1 MFILFFLLVEV
12 VNPLC
17 NYICKY
23 TPKVCETA
31 NFGSPLY
38 FNLTLLFAHLTAIKR
53 HHHDFYIFLL
63 SLSMLFLEGWSIR
76 MASYLADKRG
86 KK

>member
-17 NYICKY
+17 NYIGKY

-31 NFGSPLY
+31 ILGFR
-38 FNLTLLFAHLTAIKR
+38 FI
-53 HHHDFYIFLL
+53 
-63 SLSMLFLEGWSIR
+63 SI
-76 MASYLADKRG
+76 
-86 KK
+86 